1 MTWLCPGTNATAPT
15 DMGNSPLAAETGSHE
30 RPSSTD
36 CHKPPD
42 PDPTRIWAG
51 SFGFTA
57 MQLTRPETASCAA
70 PVRLSVGNR
79 EWSHRR
85 PSRLRRLWI
94 ERSHL
99 LVLLLHGQLSF
110 SCRSAIAIS
119 ICAIAP

>member
-51 SFGFTA
+51 SFGSTA

-70 PVRLSVGNR
+70 PYVCPWGIENGPIGDHLGCGAFGSSAAICWFFRSEEHTSELQSLRHLVCRL
-79 EWSHRR
+79 
-85 PSRLRRLWI
+85 L
-94 ERSHL
+94 
-99 LVLLLHGQLSF
+99 
-110 SCRSAIAIS
+110 
-119 ICAIAP
+119 